1 MNTSEIKIQ
10 LFREIDN
17 LAEDSLLELRGLVLS
32 FISHKQIVKPKRKRI
47 FGSMKGAVK
56 YMSPDFNEPLS
67 EFNDYM

>member
-1 MNTSEIKIQ
+1 MSTSDIKIQ

-17 LAEDSLLELRGLVLS
+17 LPEDSLLELQRVVLL
-32 FISHKQIVKPKRKRI
+32 FINKQIQVQPKKKRI

-56 YMSPDFNEPLS
+56 YMSPDFNAPLE